1 MRFKWYGTAT
11 LLFESGSTRLLFDP
25 YCKKYAD
32 SAPVPLEEAR
42 TADAIFITHAH
53 LDHFCDVDIF
63 SEGVRP
69 VYVSRTGIA
78 LAQKNRLADACMH
91 PIAAGDEIHIG
102 AFTVRAFP
110 ARHCRFDL
118 LTVLRVL
125 FSPRTWLHF
134 HDAVSLLNHATK
146 FRIRRNDVL
155 AFEISDGQTN
165 ALIFGSADL
174 VPHADYPRN
183 SDLLVFPY
191 QGRTR
196 PQKKLARILQ
206 VTNPK
211 CVAIDHFDDAFPP
224 ITYRVGTQ
232 KFAPTVKSV
241 LPQATAILTQQ
252 NVWYDV

>member
-1 MRFKWYGTAT
+1 M
-11 LLFESGSTRLLFDP
+11 
-25 YCKKYAD
+25 
-32 SAPVPLEEAR
+32 
-42 TADAIFITHAH
+42 
-53 LDHFCDVDIF
+53 
-63 SEGVRP
+63 
-69 VYVSRTGIA
+69 
-78 LAQKNRLADACMH
+78 
-91 PIAAGDEIHIG
+91 
-102 AFTVRAFP
+102 
-110 ARHCRFDL
+110 
-118 LTVLRVL
+118 
-125 FSPRTWLHF
+125 
-134 HDAVSLLNHATK
+134 
-146 FRIRRNDVL
+146 L

-174 VPHADYPRN
+174 VPHTDYPRN
-183 SDLLVFPY
+183 ADLLVFPY

-206 VTNPK
+206 VTRPK